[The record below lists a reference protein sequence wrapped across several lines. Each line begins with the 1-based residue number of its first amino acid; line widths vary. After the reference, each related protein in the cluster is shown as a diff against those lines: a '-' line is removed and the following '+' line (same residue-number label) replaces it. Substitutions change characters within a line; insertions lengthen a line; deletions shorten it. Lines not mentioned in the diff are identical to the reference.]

1 MGSELNVTVGALLL
15 GVLVTAVGY
24 GITTMQTYMY
34 IGRFPKDPWLSKS
47 TVWSLFALDT
57 AHVTL
62 SWHMIYYYL
71 ILNFDN
77 RDALKDS
84 VWSFDI
90 TIVLTAVITV
100 IVHCFYARR
109 VFILGGGNWIITV
122 LILMLSVIRLVF
134 GCIVSVKIFQ
144 LKDLEVLPEKIT
156 PEVGVGLGAGTLADC
171 IITGTLVYYLRK
183 HKSGFNNIDTFLD
196 KITYWTVNN
205 GMLTSIV
212 GLVVILTFS
221 TMPTNMV
228 YLSVHLLLSKLYANS
243 LLATLNFRASHR
255 GRGVD
260 TDATSYPMSTN
271 VNIRRSDA
279 HRASSIG
286 FSSDGKTNQQTL
298 SSAVRTGPMVH
309 IVTTTTTDH
318 DFPSTGFGKEGR
330 HKDGPYRHADY
341 NFNESNSSGS
351 TPTMSVESPH
361 IV

>member
-34 IGRFPKDPWLSKS
+34 IGRFPKDPWLIKS
-47 TVWSLFALDT
+47 TVCALDT
-57 AHVTL
+57 VHVTL

-84 VWSFDI
+84 I

-122 LILMLSVIRLVF
+122 VILSLSVVRLVF
-134 GCIVSVKIFQ
+134 GCSNFQ

-183 HKSGFNNIDTFLD
+183 HKSGFNKCFLD

-221 TMPTNMV
+221 TMPTNMI

-243 LLATLNFRASHR
+243 LLATLNFRTSHR
-255 GRGVD
+255 GRGID

-271 VNIRRSDA
+271 VSIRRSGA
-279 HRASSIG
+279 PNTSIG
-286 FSSDGKTNQQTL
+286 FSGDGKASRTL
-298 SSAVRTGPMVH
+298 SSAVRTGSMVH

-318 DFPSTGFGKEGR
+318 DYPPAPGLGGAGLGLQV
-330 HKDGPYRHADY
+330 HQDADPYRHADY
-341 NFNESNSSGS
+341 KFESASSGS
-351 TPTMSVESPH
+351 TPATSDESPH

>member
-1 MGSELNVTVGALLL
+1 MGSDLTVTVGALLL

-34 IGRFPKDPWLSKS
+34 IGRFPKDPWPIKW

-71 ILNFDN
+71 ILNFDH
-77 RDALKDS
+77 RAALEDS

-90 TIVLTAVITV
+90 TVILTAVITV
-100 IVHCFYARR
+100 VVHCFYARR
-109 VFILGGGNWIITV
+109 VFILGGGNWLITIV
-122 LILMLSVIRLVF
+122 ILSLSLIRLVF

-144 LKDLEVLPEKIT
+144 LKNLELLPEKIT
-156 PEVGVGLGAGTLADC
+156 PQVGVGLGAGTLADC
-171 IITGTLVYYLRK
+171 IITGSLVYYLRS
-183 HKSGFNNIDTFLD
+183 HKSGFNDIDTFLD

-243 LLATLNFRASHR
+243 LLATLNFRAAHR
-255 GRGVD
+255 GRGID
-260 TDATSYPMSTN
+260 TEGSSYPMSTN
-271 VNIRRSDA
+271 FDIRHSTVP
-279 HRASSIG
+279 RASIG
-286 FSSDGKTNQQTL
+286 FTSDGKPNQQTF
-298 SSAVRTGPMVH
+298 SSTVRTGPMVH

-318 DFPSTGFGKEGR
+318 DYPPTSGFGKEGPHR
-330 HKDGPYRHADY
+330 DGRFRHADY
-341 NFNESNSSGS
+341 DTEANSSRS
-351 TPTMSVESPH
+351 TPTVTVDSPH
-361 IV
+361 VP